1 MSTRGVKF
9 LQQKKIDFELIRYD
23 HQVKGA
29 EFAAKSINFP
39 LAQTIKTLVIDLGNK
54 KFCLALLPGD
64 KQLNLKQIAKTFGSK
79 RAAMVDTDTAERV
92 TGYLVGGISPF
103 GTRQKLD
110 SVIDSSLV
118 DFETVVI
125 NAGQRGS
132 LVRLSP
138 DDIQA
143 SLNCRVAAIGIV

>member
-29 EFAAKSINFP
+29 EFAAKSIDFP

-54 KFCLALLPGD
+54 KYCLALLPGD
-64 KQLNLKQIAKTFGSK
+64 KQLSLKQIARTFGAK
-79 RAAMVDTDTAERV
+79 RAAMVDTGTAERI

-110 SVIDSSLV
+110 SVLDSSLI

-132 LVRLSP
+132 LVCLSP
-138 DDIQA
+138 GDIQA
-143 SLNCRVAAIGIV
+143 TLNCRVSAIAE

>member
-9 LQQKKIDFELIRYD
+9 LRQKKVEFELIQYD

-29 EFAAKSINFP
+29 EFAAKSIDFP
-39 LAQTIKTLVIDLGNK
+39 LGQTIKTLVVDLGNK

-64 KQLNLKQIAKTFGSK
+64 KQLSLKQIAKTFGAK

-92 TGYLVGGISPF
+92 TGYPVGGISPF
-103 GTRQKLD
+103 GTKQKLE
-110 SVIDSSLV
+110 SVLDSSLI

-132 LVRLSP
+132 LLRLSP
-138 DDIQA
+138 DSIRM
-143 SLNCRVAAIGIV
+143 SLNCRISAIGIV